1 MGFPNTGL
9 PRDCTGLGVGVGIL
23 ALGGISLVFKGSPAT
38 NVHRFPC
45 VESGKVL

>member
-9 PRDCTGLGVGVGIL
+9 PGDCTGLGVGVGTL

-45 VESGKVL
+45 VES